1 MGETLWILGAF
12 WIIYGI
18 AGLRGHQNIKNEF
31 KNRPWTLEYKKAC
44 GRCWLPGLGN
54 HLPCDGSQWIK
65 TSNLLSLINC

>member
-31 KNRPWTLEYKKAC
+31 KNRPWTLEYEKGMRTLLAC
-44 GRCWLPGLGN
+44 AGHTVPGLGN

-65 TSNLLSLINC
+65 TS